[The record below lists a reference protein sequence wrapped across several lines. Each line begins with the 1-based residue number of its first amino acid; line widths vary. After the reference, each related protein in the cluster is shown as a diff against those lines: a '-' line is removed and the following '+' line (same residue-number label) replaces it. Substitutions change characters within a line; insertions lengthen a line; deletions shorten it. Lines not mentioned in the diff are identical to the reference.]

1 MARMW
6 EAVGIA
12 EQDARV
18 YEALVRCRHADA
30 STLAA
35 ELALPRHRIV
45 RTLALLAGRGLAT
58 RLPGRPARFAAVAP
72 DEVAAPLIA
81 GREYE
86 LLQLR
91 KHVQGLSDDHRKA
104 TATGRHPADL
114 VEVIEGRA
122 NVAKAITVLHQ
133 EAQDQV
139 CLFDRPP
146 YVGEGSEYEAQGLDV
161 RKIEFR
167 VVYDRSSLALPGR
180 IDEIWKSVRRG
191 ERARVGEVPMKMLLC
206 DGQKALIPAGGA
218 DSSYLIHSSA
228 LLDAMC
234 ALFEAVWAKSI
245 LLSDLDGAGG
255 DGDLE
260 GGDENLMGLLAAGH
274 TDDSIA
280 RTFGWNVRT
289 VRRHIHRLSEQV
301 GARTRFQLGMEAV
314 RRRWI

>member
-1 MARMW
+1 MW
-6 EAVGIA
+6 EAVGIG
-12 EQDARV
+12 EQDAQV

-35 ELALPRHRIV
+35 ELALSRNQIV
-45 RTLALLAGRGLAT
+45 RTLAVLARQGLAT

-72 DEVAAPLIA
+72 DQVAAPLIA

-91 KHVQGLSDDHRKA
+91 KHVQDLSETHRRAVA
-104 TATGRHPADL
+104 TWQHPADL
-114 VEVIEGRA
+114 VEVIEGQA
-122 NVAKAITVLHQ
+122 NVRKAITLLHQ
-133 EAQDQV
+133 EAQEQV

-146 YVGEGSEYEAQGLDV
+146 YIGEDSEYEAQGLDV

-167 VVYDRSSLALPGR
+167 VVYDRSAIALPGR
-180 IDEIWKSVRRG
+180 IEEIWKSVRRG

-206 DGQKALIPAGGA
+206 DGRKALIPAGDA
-218 DSSYLIHSSA
+218 DASYLIHASA

-245 LLSDLDGAGG
+245 LLTNVDAGEPDPALDGGG
-255 DGDLE
+255 E
-260 GGDENLMGLLAAGH
+260 ELMGLLAAGH

-289 VRRHIHRLSEQV
+289 VRRHVHRLSELV

-314 RRRWI
+314 RRKWI

>member
-1 MARMW
+1 MW
-6 EAVGIA
+6 EAVGIGDL
-12 EQDARV
+12 DARV

-35 ELALPRHRIV
+35 ELALPRGQIV
-45 RTLALLAGRGLAT
+45 RTLAALTAQGLAT

-72 DEVAAPLIA
+72 DAAAAPLIA

-91 KHVQGLSDDHRKA
+91 EHVQGLSEIHRRAAA
-104 TATGRHPADL
+104 TWQHPADL

-122 NVAKAITVLHQ
+122 NVRKKITMLHQ
-133 EAQDQV
+133 EAREQI

-146 YVGEGSEYEAQGLDV
+146 YVGEDSEYEAQGLDV
-161 RKIEFR
+161 RKVEFR
-167 VVYDRSSLALPGR
+167 VVYDRSAIALPGR
-180 IDEIWKSVRRG
+180 IEEIWKSVRRG

-206 DGQKALIPAGGA
+206 DGRKALIPAGSA
-218 DSSYLIHSSA
+218 DASYLIHASA

-234 ALFEAVWAKSI
+234 ALFEAVWNRSI
-245 LLSDLDGAGG
+245 LLANVDASTAGPALDS
-255 DGDLE
+255 
-260 GGDENLMGLLAAGH
+260 GDEDLMGMLAAGH

-289 VRRHIHRLSEQV
+289 VRRHIHRLGEQV
-301 GARTRFQLGMEAV
+301 GARTRFQLGMEAA
-314 RRRWI
+314 RRKWI